1 MSMELWDLLDKDRR
15 PLGQTHPRGRQYP
28 HAARH
33 LSHCRDGV
41 HGG

>member
-28 HAARH
+28 IRTAPIT
-33 LSHCRDGV
+33 LS
-41 HGG
+41 

>member
-28 HAARH
+28 MPHGTYH
-33 LSHCRDGV
+33 TVGV